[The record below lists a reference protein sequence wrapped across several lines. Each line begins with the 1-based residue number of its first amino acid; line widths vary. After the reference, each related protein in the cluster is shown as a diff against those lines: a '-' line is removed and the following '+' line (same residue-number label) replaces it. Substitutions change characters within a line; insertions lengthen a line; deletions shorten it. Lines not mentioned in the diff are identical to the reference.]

1 MFEEKIVE
9 VDNKENYYVIKQTMY
24 EGTIYLLT
32 DMLIDD
38 DTPSEGYYI
47 LRVDQDG
54 DKLKMVVLRDE
65 PTLSTLKEIF
75 AKSLQG

>member
-24 EGTIYLLT
+24 EGSIYLLT
-32 DMLIDD
+32 NMLVDD
-38 DTPSEGYYI
+38 DTPSDDYYI

-54 DKLKMVVLRDE
+54 DKLKMIVIKDE
-65 PTLSTLKEIF
+65 PILTTLKEIF
-75 AKSLQG
+75 AKSL